1 MISKLRIIIRFFCL
15 TVGSGF
21 FLTVGSGSIQPY
33 LQPYHDLFRYK
44 SIMLT
49 FISIG
54 NVRVNL
60 IRSKLGLIRIRFFRG
75 SDHDPVFF
83 VDVGSGLFLKVG
95 SGSGFRSHQPGSTTL
110 FLMRNHIRNIVNRQ
124 STCSWQISI
133 KKHHYVYYEVKA

>member
-1 MISKLRIIIRFFCL
+1 MFSRVRNPEDKNRIMIRTSDYNPIFCL

-21 FLTVGSGSIQPY
+21 FLTVGSGSIQPD

-83 VDVGSGLFLKVG
+83 VDVGPGFFLKVG
-95 SGSGFRSHQPGSTTL
+95 SGSGSGTTTPGFTT
-110 FLMRNHIRNIVNRQ
+110 
-124 STCSWQISI
+124 
-133 KKHHYVYYEVKA
+133 KP